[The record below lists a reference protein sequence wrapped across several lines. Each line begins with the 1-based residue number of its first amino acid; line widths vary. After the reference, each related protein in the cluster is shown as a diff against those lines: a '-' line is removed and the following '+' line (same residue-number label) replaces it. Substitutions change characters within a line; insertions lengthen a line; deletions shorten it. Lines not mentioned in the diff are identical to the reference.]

1 MFFLCYYKA
10 ILFQIRILF
19 VNFRTPDRGSTCLN
33 DRSKTLETLPAMHHT
48 FPRSKKD
55 IVKDANKISVEN
67 DSSEKANQ
75 DETSVQTL
83 LSQSCPNI
91 TQSTY
96 PAHVIQ
102 KPIMGAQ
109 ILPRLLRGRD
119 KMLPT
124 TPIPAPRPS
133 LLR

>member
-1 MFFLCYYKA
+1 M
-10 ILFQIRILF
+10 IIV
-19 VNFRTPDRGSTCLN
+19 VNFRTPDKIQVSDPDRSSACLN
-33 DRSKTLETLPAMHHT
+33 VRNKTLKTLPARHHT
-48 FPRSKKD
+48 FPRSKRD
-55 IVKDANKISVEN
+55 IVDKYANKISVEN

-83 LSQSCPNI
+83 FSQSCPNI
-91 TQSTY
+91 TESTY
-96 PAHVIQ
+96 PAHVI
-102 KPIMGAQ
+102 KRPIMGAQ

-119 KMLPT
+119 KMLPA

>member
-1 MFFLCYYKA
+1 M
-10 ILFQIRILF
+10 IIV
-19 VNFRTPDRGSTCLN
+19 VNFRTPDKIQVSDPDKSSACLN
-33 DRSKTLETLPAMHHT
+33 DRNKTLETLPARHHT
-48 FPRSKKD
+48 FPRSKRD
-55 IVKDANKISVEN
+55 IDKDANKISVEN

-75 DETSVQTL
+75 DEASVQTL

-91 TQSTY
+91 TDSTY
-96 PAHVIQ
+96 PAQVIQ
-102 KPIMGAQ
+102 RPIMGVQ

-124 TPIPAPRPS
+124 APIPAPRPS